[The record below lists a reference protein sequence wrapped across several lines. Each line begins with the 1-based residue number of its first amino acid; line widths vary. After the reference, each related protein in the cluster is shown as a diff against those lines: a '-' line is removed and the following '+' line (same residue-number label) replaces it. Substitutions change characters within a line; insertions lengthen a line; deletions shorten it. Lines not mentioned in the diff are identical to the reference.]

1 MLSSHIFIKVMVEI
15 RRKEP
20 NAMNMSECEK
30 GDNVTIVS
38 TTLLIGENIKFYK
51 ILAKQHV
58 Y

>member
-1 MLSSHIFIKVMVEI
+1 
-15 RRKEP
+15 
-20 NAMNMSECEK
+20 MNMSECEK